1 MKTLEDLRFS
11 VLLLVPM
18 FCFLVCAGQAQ
29 ENAQSPVPP
38 AGTAAVPTCSKIPSH
53 EEVSDDFN
61 KGYRTGFK
69 DGCNAAAS
77 TKRTIQPRASVDEA
91 IGDTPAPFQ
100 YKEENQKLLD
110 ALKSM
115 CPPAAKHA
123 LQEGSDESNS
133 WNLKYRISL
142 LTALVKGAE
151 CSNE

>member
-1 MKTLEDLRFS
+1 MKTSEDLRFS
-11 VLLLVPM
+11 VLLLVLM

-38 AGTAAVPTCSKIPSH
+38 VSTANVPTCSKIPSH

-69 DGCNAAAS
+69 DGCNAAAIA
-77 TKRTIQPRASVDEA
+77 KRTIQPRFSVDEA
-91 IGDTPAPFQ
+91 VGDTPAPFQ

-115 CPPAAKHA
+115 CPAAAKHA
-123 LQEGSDESNS
+123 QQDGSDESNS

-142 LTALVKGAE
+142 LTALVKGAGCPDE
-151 CSNE
+151 